1 MWAIKQILVPVDFS
15 NTSRAAISA
24 ALQIASDQDACVT
37 LLHVEAG
44 MDKEIKRRIYAAP
57 NDSTID
63 DTIAYNEQA
72 LRDAANLEIQR
83 ARESGN
89 PLPFVSVTPRIVGG
103 DWLEV
108 MLRLTDELDVDLI
121 VTGTHGRGS
130 GVKGLFASYSEKIVA
145 KVTCS
150 VLVVKPQGFP
160 YLID

>member
-1 MWAIKQILVPVDFS
+1 MWSIKRILVPVDFS
-15 NTSRAAISA
+15 DTSRAAISA
-24 ALQIASDQDACVT
+24 ALQIASDQDASVV

-44 MDKEIKRRIYAAP
+44 MDKEIKRRIYEAP

-83 ARESGN
+83 ARDSGN
-89 PLPFVSVTPRIVGG
+89 PLPYVSVTPRVVGG

-108 MLRLTDELDVDLI
+108 ILNLTSDLDVDLV

-130 GVKGLFASYSEKIVA
+130 GVKGIFSSGSEKIVA
-145 KVTCS
+145 KSTCS
-150 VLVVKPQGFP
+150 VLVVRAQGFP
-160 YLID
+160 YLKD